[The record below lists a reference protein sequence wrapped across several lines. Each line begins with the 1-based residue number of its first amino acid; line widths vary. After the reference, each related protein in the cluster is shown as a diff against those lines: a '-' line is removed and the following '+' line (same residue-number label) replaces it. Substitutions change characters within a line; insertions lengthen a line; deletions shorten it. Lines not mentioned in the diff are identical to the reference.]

1 MSTIQ
6 NKILIQYNSPVMSFN
21 NQLKKPKQT
30 LFDAQT
36 NTTEPDLPSIKLKKY
51 IKLLQ
56 AIYCDEWVAIYQYSI
71 ENDFLNKL
79 NFDKKLSDKAYRQI
93 SEELLVH
100 STEEFNHAKLIVP
113 ELIRIGSEPVYQM
126 DMLQLTSNGQLLIP
140 ETNQTEVLNQAI
152 TAEEGA
158 IKAYTELIKFIN
170 DSKEDKIG
178 SPKFL
183 DTVKYILDQEHEHKS
198 DLERL
203 LKEFREG

>member
-1 MSTIQ
+1 
-6 NKILIQYNSPVMSFN
+6 
-21 NQLKKPKQT
+21 
-30 LFDAQT
+30 
-36 NTTEPDLPSIKLKKY
+36 
-51 IKLLQ
+51 
-56 AIYCDEWVAIYQYSI
+56 
-71 ENDFLNKL
+71 
-79 NFDKKLSDKAYRQI
+79 
-93 SEELLVH
+93 
-100 STEEFNHAKLIVP
+100 
-113 ELIRIGSEPVYQM
+113 M

-140 ETNQTEVLNQAI
+140 ETNQIEVLNQAI

-183 DTVKYILDQEHEHKS
+183 DTIKYILDQEHEHKS